1 MNSIIEMHCVCQID
15 SQSGSRQVIEIISSE
30 NKFIKTVKNK
40 LNEIYDFKYLIGSG
54 INELNSK
61 QYPIGH
67 YLMELKSNN
76 KFVDLCFV
84 EKSKHTS
91 LGYIYNST
99 YERITQ
105 IYYYECVPFVS
116 NQTIQMIE
124 EDTVE
129 EPVEEES
136 IEEPI
141 EEESIEQS
149 TVEES
154 VEKSLNKSEN
164 NNGSLF
170 ELFQC
175 SLTFLRNYPSTV
187 YICSSYTTERN
198 RLVKS
203 ILDTS
208 LKSSMLII
216 SNKSADFYKQNY
228 PDAEVLSVYDY
239 NAVNDYYFYRD
250 NHAFIVLDG
259 CFPDTSDKLL
269 NLIKSSEEFNITF
282 VVSSPYIPIMGE
294 ICKEYFDYL
303 FFSANGYMS
312 ELHKKLM
319 YNTCDDIFPTQEI
332 FTQFFE
338 DARIKNYMVI
348 SKHSLDNNH
357 PVAFFNF

>member
-15 SQSGSRQVIEIISSE
+15 SHSGSRQVIEIISSE
-30 NKFIKTVKNK
+30 NKFIETVKSK
-40 LNEIYDFKYLIGSG
+40 LDEKYDFKYLIGSS

-76 KFVDLCFV
+76 KTYDLCFV

-99 YERITQ
+99 YERVTP

-116 NQTIQMIE
+116 SQTIQMIE

-129 EPVEEES
+129 EP
-136 IEEPI
+136 I
-141 EEESIEQS
+141 EEESVEESVEQSTVEQS

-154 VEKSLNKSEN
+154 IVEESV
-164 NNGSLF
+164 F

-187 YICSSYTTERN
+187 YICSNYTTERN
-198 RLVKS
+198 RLVES

-250 NHAFIVLDG
+250 NHAFIVLDE

-282 VVSSPYIPIMGE
+282 VVASPYMPIMGE
-294 ICKEYFDYL
+294 TCKEYFDYL
-303 FFSANGYMS
+303 FLSVNGYMS

-319 YNTCDDIFPTQEI
+319 YNACDDIFPTQGI
-332 FTQFFE
+332 FTQFFD

-357 PVAFFNF
+357 PVAYFNF